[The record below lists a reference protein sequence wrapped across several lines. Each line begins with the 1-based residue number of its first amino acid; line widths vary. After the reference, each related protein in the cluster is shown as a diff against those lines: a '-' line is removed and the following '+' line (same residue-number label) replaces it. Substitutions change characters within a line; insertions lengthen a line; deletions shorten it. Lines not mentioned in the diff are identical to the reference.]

1 MTQIG
6 RHFSL
11 SAEPGRGVFCGQSGV
26 FVGGVPF
33 LERRRNASGAD
44 EWQPRTA
51 TEVNRD
57 LRKHYGMPIEFE
69 SKMSGLAGVCRALNR
84 GDLIHAQIATLHL
97 QIPEPPVVTKA
108 AQRMD
113 AAFDLVRELRISGL
127 LKQDWDPQKHPR
139 WPAGSPDSVG
149 GQFAPGGAD
158 AANAANERDGSP
170 DQTAEVVPAQLA
182 IPAPFELPGV
192 IPFPSEI
199 VPAPVIPN
207 ISPRDLPRNP
217 YPDRPDCEEEWA
229 DATKYCREL
238 YESGRMGT
246 DGIRGMGNFLY
257 QCILGQVSERCGGA
271 PKSRGY
277 ES

>member
-1 MTQIG
+1 
-6 RHFSL
+6 
-11 SAEPGRGVFCGQSGV
+11 
-26 FVGGVPF
+26 
-33 LERRRNASGAD
+33 
-44 EWQPRTA
+44 
-51 TEVNRD
+51 
-57 LRKHYGMPIEFE
+57 
-69 SKMSGLAGVCRALNR
+69 MSGLAGVCRALNR